1 MRLDAADAACEDIT
15 RHEARNFA
23 YGIRL
28 LPRVRRQAMSAVY
41 ATARRIDDIGD
52 GDLPPADKAALLH
65 AARTTLRHLG
75 EGGPSDADDPV
86 LVALSDAS
94 RHLPIPLD
102 AFDDLIDGCEADVA
116 GRTYATIDEVVGYCR
131 CVAGSIGRL
140 SLGIYDP
147 PDRSRALP
155 LADALGVALQLTNIL
170 RDLREDRLA
179 GRVYLPVSDLRRFG
193 CSLDVDPSGDL
204 DDPPDAFA
212 ALVRFEADRAEAW
225 YARGLALLPL
235 LDWRSAACTAA
246 MAGIYHRL
254 LAHIAADPEQVRSRR
269 LSLSSATKAAVAAR
283 ALTRRTA

>member
-1 MRLDAADAACEDIT
+1 MRVDAAYAACEDIT
-15 RHEARNFA
+15 RREARNFA

-28 LPRVRRQAMSAVY
+28 LPRERRQAMSAVY

-52 GDLPPADKAALLH
+52 GDLPPGDKTALLH
-65 AARTTLRHLG
+65 ATRTSLHAIG
-75 EGGPSDADDPV
+75 EGAPGDTEDPV
-86 LVALSDAS
+86 LVALRDAS

-116 GRTYATIDEVVGYCR
+116 GASYSTFEEVVGYCR

-147 PDRSRALP
+147 PNRHRALP

-170 RDLREDRLA
+170 RDLREDRLV
-179 GRVYLPVSDLRRFG
+179 GRVYLPTEDLRRFG
-193 CSLDVDPSGDL
+193 CSLEVDASGDL
-204 DDPPDAFA
+204 ADPPQAFA
-212 ALVRFEADRAEAW
+212 ALVRHEADRAEEW

-254 LAHIAADPEQVRSRR
+254 LAQIAADPEQVRSRR
-269 LSLSSATKAAVAAR
+269 LSLSAPTKAAVAAR
-283 ALTRRTA
+283 ALTRRSA

>member
-1 MRLDAADAACEDIT
+1 MRVDAAYAACEDIT

-28 LPRVRRQAMSAVY
+28 LPRERRQAMSAVY

-52 GDLPPADKAALLH
+52 GNLPPAEKTALLQ
-65 AARTTLRHLG
+65 AARTSLHHLG
-75 EGGPSDADDPV
+75 DAAPSDAEDPV

-116 GRTYATIDEVVGYCR
+116 GRNYATIDEVVGYCR

-147 PDRSRALP
+147 PDRAHALP

-170 RDLREDRLA
+170 RDLREDRLV
-179 GRVYLPVSDLRRFG
+179 GRVYLPARDLRQFG
-193 CSLDVDPSGDL
+193 CGLEVDDSGDL

-212 ALVRFEADRAEAW
+212 ALVRFEAARAEEW
-225 YARGLALLPL
+225 YARGLSLLPL

-254 LAHIAADPEQVRSRR
+254 LAHIATHPEQVRSRR
-269 LSLSSATKAAVAAR
+269 LSLSGTTKAAVAAR